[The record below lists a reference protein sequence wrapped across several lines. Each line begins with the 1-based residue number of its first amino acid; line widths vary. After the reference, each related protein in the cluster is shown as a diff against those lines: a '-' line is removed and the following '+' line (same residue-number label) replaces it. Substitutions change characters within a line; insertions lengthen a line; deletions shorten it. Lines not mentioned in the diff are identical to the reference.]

1 MNVKLAFSPVSKNP
15 VDLLAVVLDEE
26 ATLHDIDDPAVAEHV
41 QRAAAGFRDKSL
53 KKEYFAT
60 LGEGASAGAVVVY
73 WSPQLKS
80 WNLWENVKTFTAR
93 ALRLARDSR
102 RPKVGVVV
110 NTQEAAPFVG
120 KVVEGAVLGAYTFDR
135 YRQEKDEFL
144 SKDAELTVFV
154 HPDHETDAEA
164 RKSRYLWV
172 SENVNRA
179 RDFINEPGSVVTP
192 EVFATE
198 AAEIAR
204 EVELEAEILDPAALE
219 ARGYQGILRVGA
231 GSVHPGR
238 MIVLRHIPRKPSKE
252 TLAIVGKGITFDTG
266 GISLKPG
273 DKMWEMKGDMAG
285 AAAVLYAMRAIGRLR
300 PGVKVV
306 GILCCAENMPDA
318 KAQRPGDIFTAKN
331 GKSIQVDNTDAEG
344 RLVLAD
350 GLARAGE
357 EGATHILDIAT
368 LTGAVVR
375 ALGPSVAGIMGEDPE
390 LIQRVI
396 DSGANHGEAWW
407 ELPLVEEYKDSLK
420 TPFADVNNI
429 ASGGLAG
436 AITAGLF
443 LREFVP
449 DGAAWAH
456 LDIAGPMFRDKDWKY
471 YETGAIG
478 FGVKTLVDLCE
489 RFRDPV
495 A

>member
-1 MNVKLAFSPVSKNP
+1 MNITLTVTPLPKNP
-15 VDLLAVVLDEE
+15 VDLLAVVLDTDK
-26 ATLHDIDDPAVAEHV
+26 TLHEIDDPKVAAHV
-41 QRAAAGFRDKSL
+41 QRAAAGFKDKTL
-53 KKEYFAT
+53 KREYFAT
-60 LGEGASAGAVVVY
+60 LGEGASARAVVVY

-93 ALRLARDSR
+93 ALRLARDYGL
-102 RPKVGVVV
+102 PKVGVVV
-110 NTQEAAPFVG
+110 NSKDASPFVG
-120 KVVEGAVLGAYTFDR
+120 KVVEGAVLGSYTFDR
-135 YRQEKDEFL
+135 YRQEKDEFFRTEA
-144 SKDAELTVFV
+144 SLTLFV
-154 HPDHETDAEA
+154 HKDHEADAEA
-164 RKSRYLWV
+164 RKARYLWV

-179 RDFINEPGSVVTP
+179 RDFINEPGAVVTP
-192 EVFATE
+192 EVLAKAATD
-198 AAEIAR
+198 IAS
-204 EVELEAEILDPAALE
+204 EVNLEAEILDPAALE
-219 ARGYQGILRVGA
+219 ARGYQGIVRVGA
-231 GSVHPGR
+231 GSQHPGR
-238 MIVLRHIPRKPSKE
+238 MIVLRLVPRKASKE
-252 TLAIVGKGITFDTG
+252 TVVIVGKGVTFDTG

-273 DKMWEMKGDMAG
+273 DRMWEMKGDMAG
-285 AAAVLYAMRAIGRLR
+285 AAATLFAMRALGKLR
-300 PGVKVV
+300 PELKVV

-318 KAQRPGDIFTAKN
+318 AAQRPGDIFMAKN

-344 RLVLAD
+344 RLVLSD
-350 GLARAGE
+350 GLYRAGE

-368 LTGAVVR
+368 LTGAVLK
-375 ALGPSVAGIMGEDPE
+375 ALGPSVAGIMGNDEE
-390 LIQRVI
+390 LIRRVI
-396 DSGANHGEAWW
+396 LSGANHGEAFW

-429 ASGGLAG
+429 AAGGLAG

-449 DGAAWAH
+449 EKTSWAH

-478 FGVKTLVDLCE
+478 FGVKTLVDFCE